1 MVWKVKRRLTFQS
14 SCIYRLRCFT
24 LDSCLDVYLCILFD
38 IRGSIK
44 LTYCWNES
52 WWLLTAGID
61 NCLKPM
67 TLRHRHGW
75 PTASFQLRCG
85 SGLWVEAAEKTNSPW
100 PELQLLGLCS
110 RHRLHSL
117 CATHWR
123 VRGFYPQHTSLW
135 VPLFSSP
142 VGLSWAPGI
151 SSGRA
156 FILLAQTVGSVAQQQ
171 RVSSVLPWVPC
182 RTVDVCH
189 DSLSAE
195 ILVPKL

>member
-1 MVWKVKRRLTFQS
+1 MSW
-14 SCIYRLRCFT
+14 CI
-24 LDSCLDVYLCILFD
+24 SCILFV

-44 LTYCWNES
+44 FTYCWDES
-52 WWLLTAGID
+52 WWLLTAGIV

-85 SGLWVEAAEKTNSPW
+85 SGLWVEAAEKTNSHW
-100 PELQLLGLCS
+100 PELQLLGLYS
-110 RHRLHSL
+110 HHRLHSP

-123 VRGFYPQHTSLW
+123 VRGFCPQHTSLW

-156 FILLAQTVGSVAQQQ
+156 FILLAQTVSSVAHQQLMCLQ
-171 RVSSVLPWVPC
+171 CC
-182 RTVDVCH
+182 RESPVALWLCAMTAYQQK
-189 DSLSAE
+189 SLFLSYS
-195 ILVPKL
+195 P